1 MRNRNETYCLKELV
15 KSEKILRKT
24 IESLASGEKVF
35 LLADVLNEDALGL
48 AFITLAFKK
57 LHTIPMLIT
66 YPQNANTIVSIFKNL
81 GLKISSTFPGEDIC
95 LRIVPLES
103 KKAESEILKIIA
115 KYGIHNALYLGSKKA
130 EDTFLHMF
138 KTILEKTAKLFSILK
153 NDECIIKENLVEHPC
168 PDLVS
173 YVIFNSFFKD
183 KTHAGEVFTREIL
196 VYEKK
201 FREKQL
207 KHFTNLKHLIMN
219 AFK

>member
-1 MRNRNETYCLKELV
+1 MINRNETYCLKELV

-35 LLADVLNEDALGL
+35 LLADVLNEGALGL
-48 AFITLAFKK
+48 TFITLAFKE
-57 LHTIPMLIT
+57 LHAVPILIT
-66 YPQNANTIVSIFKNL
+66 YPQNASTIVSVFKNL
-81 GLKISSTFPGEDIC
+81 GLKISSTFPGKDLC
-95 LRIVPLES
+95 LRIVPLEG

-115 KYGIHNALYLGSKKA
+115 KYGIHNTLYLGSKKA
-130 EDTFLHMF
+130 EGTFLHML

-153 NDECIIKENLVEHPC
+153 SDECIIKENLIEHPY

-173 YVIFNSFFKD
+173 YVIFNSVFKD
-183 KTHAGEVFTREIL
+183 KSHAREIFTREIL
-196 VYEKK
+196 VYEGKL
-201 FREKQL
+201 REKQL

>member
-15 KSEKILRKT
+15 KSGKIRKI

-57 LHTIPMLIT
+57 LRAVPILIT
-66 YPQNANTIVSIFKNL
+66 YPQNASTIVSIFKNL

-115 KYGIHNALYLGSKKA
+115 KYGIHNTLYLGSKKA
-130 EDTFLHMF
+130 EDTFLRML

-153 NDECIIKENLVEHPC
+153 SDRCIIKENLIEHPC

-173 YVIFNSFFKD
+173 YVIFNSVFKD
-183 KTHAGEVFTREIL
+183 ESHTREVFTREIL
-196 VYEKK
+196 VYEEKLK
-201 FREKQL
+201 EKQL
-207 KHFTNLKHLIMN
+207 KDFTNLKHLIMN